1 MILMHEDWHRD
12 TLEWSWICGR
22 GTVAFTK
29 RPLRNPTSGFLSR
42 KEGRERERVYI
53 IRGTGR
59 QGELY
64 GEPRRTTAIRHYIS
78 ASRIYTA
85 GPMIDAGD
93 RGRQWPVNELTRI
106 RYAIEDFER
115 ELLGF
120 WWIFFVSWTNLVQ
133 VPLFLRAVKAGLW
146 KIRNEWS
153 RDSIRTN
160 IIIRSFL
167 EILLWP
173 MVMIG

>member
-64 GEPRRTTAIRHYIS
+64 GEPRRTIRHYIS
-78 ASRIYTA
+78 ANRIYTA
-85 GPMIDAGD
+85 MIDAGD
-93 RGRQWPVNELTRI
+93 RGRQWPVNELTRV
-106 RYAIEDFER
+106 RHAIEDFER
-115 ELLGF
+115 ELLLGYYAF
-120 WWIFFVSWTNLVQ
+120 DGSSSFPGRTS
-133 VPLFLRAVKAGLW
+133 LFLRIKEGL
-146 KIRNEWS
+146 
-153 RDSIRTN
+153 
-160 IIIRSFL
+160 
-167 EILLWP
+167 
-173 MVMIG
+173 

>member
-115 ELLGF
+115 ELLGYYAFDGSSSFPGRTSSRFRCFFARLKQDCERFGMSGQGIQFERILSFDRF
-120 WWIFFVSWTNLVQ
+120 WKFSYGQW
-133 VPLFLRAVKAGLW
+133 
-146 KIRNEWS
+146 
-153 RDSIRTN
+153 
-160 IIIRSFL
+160 
-167 EILLWP
+167 
-173 MVMIG
+173 